1 MEFGRTYRPKRK
13 YFDPRETI
21 SMIEPSSRDKL
32 KLAGLRLGLI
42 ADWLLPIDF
51 NQWGIVPRRLDGL
64 WGILFSPFLHANL
77 GHLLSNFLPLVV
89 LLALLLITQRGGWW
103 IVLQIILSGGL
114 LLWIFGRSAMHVG
127 ASGLIY
133 GLIAYLMA
141 AGFRQ
146 GRVVPALAALV
157 VGFLYGGT
165 LLSGILPTV
174 GEQVSWDGHLTGA
187 IAGGI
192 LGYFSASPSTPMAVE
207 HDIGA

>member
-1 MEFGRTYRPKRK
+1 M
-13 YFDPRETI
+13 
-21 SMIEPSSRDKL
+21 MEPSSRDKL
-32 KLAGLRLGLI
+32 KLVGLSLGLVAAILWLVFI
-42 ADWLLPIDF
+42 ADWILPVEF
-51 NQWGIVPRRLDGL
+51 NRWGIVPRRLDGL
-64 WGILFSPFLHANL
+64 WGILFAPFLHANL
-77 GHLLSNFLPLVV
+77 GHLLSNFLPLIV

-103 IVLQIILSGGL
+103 IVLQIMLLGGL

-146 GRVVPALAALV
+146 GKIVPALAALV

-174 GEQVSWDGHLTGA
+174 GEQVSWDGHLTSA
-187 IAGGI
+187 VAGGI
-192 LGYFSASPSTPMAVE
+192 LGYFSASPSTPGAVQ
-207 HDIGA
+207 HDMGA